1 MNKEEMINNYLTLET
16 QVKEALNKIT
26 LNQNNI
32 LETMQV
38 YKEQLTGNEL
48 EVKEPLNNKGLSKD
62 HISSIVDNYKAL
74 TLSNDDLSIITSVI
88 NKKGLNSN
96 QVNIV
101 FKNVNNYINKGN
113 SILNIKTY
121 LISSINRYYEEHI
134 KYKDNL

>member
-48 EVKEPLNNKGLSKD
+48 EVKEPLNNKGLNKD
-62 HISSIVDNYKAL
+62 QVSSIVDNYKAL

-88 NKKGLNSN
+88 NKKGLNRN

-134 KYKDNL
+134 KYKDIL